1 MKRHSARLNCC
12 CIILLF
18 SKKIRL
24 NIKNQAVNLQTK
36 LLMMSQRSIYFLVV
50 LVLICYGEIFSQ
62 KKSFVYPEFDSI
74 IVIQSKEKKINPV
87 SDIIGPSFYSR
98 HLGFFCRKELLFEK
112 KIAIPLRLRLGS
124 LDYTNY
130 LEQKLNTR
138 RFVH

>member
-1 MKRHSARLNCC
+1 
-12 CIILLF
+12 
-18 SKKIRL
+18 
-24 NIKNQAVNLQTK
+24 
-36 LLMMSQRSIYFLVV
+36 
-50 LVLICYGEIFSQ
+50 VLICYGEIFSQ